1 MASAEALNLR
11 FLALA
16 IALAALMTLLNA
28 IKPPVIDDPVYLSY
42 AREFAAHP
50 SQPYAFSYY
59 STSANDI
66 LVPPVLPAW
75 LAVGNNLLGGDPFLL
90 KLWLFPIVL
99 LLVVSLR
106 ALLRRF
112 ATGLEVP
119 LLVLTALSPAVLP
132 SINLMLDIPALAF
145 GLAAAAVFFR
155 AADRKST
162 GLAILAGALAGLAME
177 TKYTAFTL
185 PAVFVCWGYFNR
197 CWKPAILASA
207 TAILLFGCCEALIA
221 LTHGDSHFVL
231 AMLTRG
237 RRHNPFLV
245 FRLITALF
253 ALFGGLTPMLWLL
266 GASALGFSGRL
277 IGALC
282 LAFLGGLVLLAV
294 VPDEHTTLLQISGC
308 RPLLNLNHV
317 VFIPVGAA
325 FMATVTLISRHLL
338 RAPAT
343 ANSRDRAVNCFLV
356 GWLVIEAAGYLAIS
370 PFPAVRRIL
379 GLLIVST
386 FVIGRFAARYSDAG
400 KMSRHS
406 TRLALAGA
414 VLGLGFY
421 AIELRDA
428 LAEEE
433 AFHGAVTFVRGQDSS
448 APIRCYGTWGVVYH
462 AEKEGLLWSPEV
474 GEDLQPGDWFI
485 HDPRDGRRI
494 APPIAG
500 KLVEVARITIR
511 HGPALC
517 TQRTFYESRTPI
529 LHSDGPHAE
538 VIIYRYPL
546 ESD

>member
-1 MASAEALNLR
+1 MTVAPNHLS
-11 FLALA
+11 LALA

-28 IKPPVIDDPVYLSY
+28 FKPPVIDDPVYLSY

-50 SQPYAFSYY
+50 SQPYSFTYY
-59 STSANDI
+59 GTPANDI

-75 LAVGNNLLGGDPFLL
+75 LAVGNCLFGGDPFLL
-90 KLWLFPIVL
+90 KLWLFPVL
-99 LLVVSLR
+99 LLFVVALQ

-132 SINLMLDIPALAF
+132 SINLMLDVPALAF
-145 GLAAAAVFFR
+145 GLAAAAVFFSS
-155 AADRKST
+155 ADRNST
-162 GLAILAGALAGLAME
+162 AQAILSGVLAGLAME

-185 PAVFVCWGYFNR
+185 PAVFVCWGYFHR

-207 TAILLFGCCEALIA
+207 TAILLFAACEALIA

-237 RRHNPFLV
+237 RKHNPYLV
-245 FRLITALF
+245 FRLVTALF
-253 ALFGGLTPMLWLL
+253 ALFGGLAPMLWLL
-266 GASALGFSGRL
+266 GVSALGFSSRL
-277 IGALC
+277 VGALC
-282 LAFLGGLVLLAV
+282 CMVFAGFALLAV
-294 VPDEHTTLLQISGC
+294 VPDDRSTLLQISGC
-308 RPLLNLNHV
+308 RPLLTLNHV

-325 FMATVTLISRHLL
+325 FLATVTLVCGRLL
-338 RAPAT
+338 RAPAST
-343 ANSRDRAVNCFLV
+343 SSPDRGTNRFLV

-386 FVIGRFAARYSDAG
+386 LFIGRFAARYGDAG
-400 KMSRHS
+400 KMTRHS

-421 AIELRDA
+421 AIELRDG

-433 AFHGAVTFVRGQDSS
+433 AFHSAVSFVRSQDHY
-448 APIRCYGTWGVVYH
+448 APIHCYGTWGIVYH
-462 AEKEGLLWSPEV
+462 AEKEGLKWSPEV

-500 KLVEVARITIR
+500 KLVEVERITIR

-517 TQRTFYESRTPI
+517 TQRTFYESRSPI
-529 LHSDGPHAE
+529 VHCDGPHAE